1 MEKLLKVIEKNAKL
15 TSEEIALM
23 LGKEEGDVREM
34 IDALERE
41 GVILGYRTVVDWDK
55 AARER
60 VSALIEVKVMP
71 QHDGGFDK
79 IADKIKNYPE
89 ITALYLMSGAY
100 DFAVV
105 IEGTTMKEVAFV
117 VARKLATIDAVTATA
132 THFVLKKYKD
142 EGTIFDR
149 PEKDP
154 RENLLI

>member
-1 MEKLLKVIEKNAKL
+1 MEKLLKVMEKNAKL

-23 LGKEEGDVREM
+23 LGKEEGEIKNM
-34 IDALERE
+34 IDTLERE

-55 AARER
+55 TERER

-71 QHDGGFDK
+71 QHDDGFDK

-89 ITALYLMSGAY
+89 IKALYLMSGAY

-105 IEGTTMKEVAFV
+105 IEGKTMKEVAFF
-117 VARKLATIDAVTATA
+117 VARKLATIDAVTSTS

-142 EGTIFDR
+142 AGTVFESPDNDTR
-149 PEKDP
+149 D
-154 RENLLI
+154 NLLI

>member
-1 MEKLLKVIEKNAKL
+1 MEKMLKIMEKNAKL

-23 LGKEEGDVREM
+23 LGKEEGEIKNM
-34 IDALERE
+34 IDTLERE

-55 AARER
+55 TERER

-71 QHDGGFDK
+71 QCDGGFDR

-89 ITALYLMSGAY
+89 IKALYLMSGAY

-105 IEGTTMKEVAFV
+105 IEGKTMKEVAFF

-142 EGTIFDR
+142 AGTVFER
-149 PEKDP
+149 PDNDP
-154 RENLLI
+154 RDNLLI